1 MIIYEDEE
9 LIIPNGIGYSITDA
23 DIVNNDE
30 ISVFINQNGVK
41 VLKPTEGYTGFSR
54 VTIETDIHPLTQSK
68 SIDSSTAVQHVEP
81 DNGYE
86 ALDEVVCYLLDLC
99 KVRLKCTVEPSKD
112 YIRNHA
118 VSKRI

>member
-54 VTIETDIHPLTQSK
+54 VTI
-68 SIDSSTAVQHVEP
+68 
-81 DNGYE
+81 
-86 ALDEVVCYLLDLC
+86 
-99 KVRLKCTVEPSKD
+99 
-112 YIRNHA
+112 
-118 VSKRI
+118 